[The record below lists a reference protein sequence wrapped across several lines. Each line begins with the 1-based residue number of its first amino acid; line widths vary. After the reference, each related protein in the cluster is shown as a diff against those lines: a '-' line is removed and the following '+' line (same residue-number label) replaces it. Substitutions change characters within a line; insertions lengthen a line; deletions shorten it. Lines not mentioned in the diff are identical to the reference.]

1 MGADGAF
8 DRRRKEL
15 ALIAGKKEEEIPEDE
30 VSLVPLSLLTPRR
43 SRLFST

>member
-30 VSLVPLSLLTPRR
+30 VGLVPLSLLTPRR